1 MLSKSESH
9 TPKVAASV
17 GTLQLLRRGVQ
28 RKGLG
33 FDMHPHASS
42 GVTDQAHVDRVLGS
56 SRWQTRTLHHL
67 HGCKHLFGI

>member
-1 MLSKSESH
+1 MHKSFSSPIGIVEALMLSKSESH

-42 GVTDQAHVDRVLGS
+42 GVTDQAHVDRVLG
-56 SRWQTRTLHHL
+56 L
-67 HGCKHLFGI
+67 